1 MTARSGRLPCARPW
15 RSRSAEPVGLGQLV
29 ERPRTGPPWQP
40 RRSGSSHPAWSAAR
54 RPSAWRCVRTPAS
67 AGRCRRS
74 PSRWP
79 AASTAAGPGPTDCPA
94 TSTAVCG
101 CCSAAH
107 RAASR
112 RPRADPRRWSTA
124 DRPAPPGRAV
134 LGRNP
139 SAPARRASSARL
151 RSSVPDSARILVLGW
166 RALMCRIAA
175 TPPSG
180 GMVRSMIATSAS
192 QRATSSAAS
201 STYVVWPPTVN
212 SSPHSRVSSRARPCA
227 KSSWSSTMTTTILL
241 PPALAFIAAMLAATL
256 WSAG

>member
-1 MTARSGRLPCARPW
+1 MAAAAIRFVTPSLVNSAATMRLAVRSETSIRWAM
-15 RSRSAEPVGLGQLV
+15 SPVSIPV
-29 ERPRTGPPWQP
+29 ASSVHS
-40 RRSGSSHPAWSAAR
+40 RRSWCDRLSSNVDGGLRVLLSSASSNVPSTTR
-54 RPSAWRCVRTPAS
+54 RPSAMVHSGPAS
-67 AGRCRRS
+67 AS
-74 PSRWP
+74 
-79 AASTAAGPGPTDCPA
+79 
-94 TSTAVCG
+94 
-101 CCSAAH
+101 
-107 RAASR
+107 
-112 RPRADPRRWSTA
+112 
-124 DRPAPPGRAV
+124 GRAV

-151 RSSVPDSARILVLGW
+151 RSSVPDSARILVFGW

-192 QRATSSAAS
+192 QRATNSAAS

-227 KSSWSSTMTTTILL
+227 KSSWSSTMTTTIFV